1 MAEFVYMVCAL
12 ASLACAALLFRSYH
26 RTRLPL
32 ILWTSLCF
40 MAFAAN
46 NMVLFVD
53 LVIVPRIDLTLLRL
67 AFAFVG
73 AALLL
78 YGLVAEAT

>member
-1 MAEFVYMVCAL
+1 
-12 ASLACAALLFRSYH
+12 
-26 RTRLPL
+26 
-32 ILWTSLCF
+32 

-67 AFAFVG
+67 AFALVG